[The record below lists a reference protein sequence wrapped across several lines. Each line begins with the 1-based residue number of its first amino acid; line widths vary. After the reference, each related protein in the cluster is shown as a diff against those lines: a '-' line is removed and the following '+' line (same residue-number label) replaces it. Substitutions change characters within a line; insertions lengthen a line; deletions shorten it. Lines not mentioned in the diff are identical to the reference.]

1 MTAADL
7 TVTTSNFGNSEG
19 FGAPPV
25 YKPTSVLA
33 GGGSSSGIVMPR
45 LNYRKPVPRGDNSE
59 SSVELRPL
67 FDPLHPPS
75 AGEMAGFE
83 IAAVDLDD
91 VAGYEFEI
99 K

>member
-1 MTAADL
+1 MT
-7 TVTTSNFGNSEG
+7 TQSHRWSF
-19 FGAPPV
+19 
-25 YKPTSVLA
+25 
-33 GGGSSSGIVMPR
+33 
-45 LNYRKPVPRGDNSE
+45 
-59 SSVELRPL
+59 RPL